1 MLRLMHW
8 VAIVAAVLGLSAVP
22 AAIAAE
28 PGIVHLEF
36 SGTFTDPDFCGTG
49 MTVLID
55 DSAHATLFTDPNR
68 PDADEWLTLEGR
80 TVFTNPLNGET
91 VVVHFAGARLLVFPG
106 EPGREIDTDIGVRG
120 HFVHQGSGGLLA
132 RDAVYAVIDFT
143 VSIVGGEI
151 VLQRGPHPVLAAVI
165 EGDDPFCGLVTGALG
180 LT

>member
-1 MLRLMHW
+1 
-8 VAIVAAVLGLSAVP
+8 
-22 AAIAAE
+22 
-28 PGIVHLEF
+28 
-36 SGTFTDPDFCGTG
+36 

-68 PDADEWLTLEGR
+68 PDADEWLTLEGL

-91 VVVHFAGARLLVFPG
+91 VVVHFAGARRSVFPG
-106 EPGREIDTDIGVRG
+106 EPGREIDTDIGGRG

-132 RDAVYAVIDFT
+132 RDAGYAVIDFT
-143 VSIVGGEI
+143 LSIVGGEI

-180 LT
+180 LTEDPTATNRPFLFSGGDVSVSRARAYHIRMPLAPDTQRFWGNARD